1 MIKASD
7 LKIGDKIIC
16 KDSKEYLVVYNRCH
30 VPLERLILREI
41 DSLHNI
47 TLFYDADAEY
57 AKDTFGIDLLG

>member
-1 MIKASD
+1 MIKAVE
-7 LKIGDKIIC
+7 LKDGDKIIC
-16 KDSKEYLVVYNRCH
+16 KDSKEYLVVYNRCY

-41 DSLHNI
+41 NSLHNI